1 MKALDDRRFQ
11 RGFAVVA
18 LFTVLAGDAWRYSL
32 SWYGFGAIAIV
43 LAVVAV
49 LLLVRNRHAW
59 HFSRLP
65 YPFLAFLGLATIS
78 VVWSFYPGATLL
90 GLVATYLPAI
100 VGLTLAVTLSWDD
113 VLVVLGRTL
122 RIILGL
128 SLLFE
133 FVVSV
138 FVRAPLLPFWPSPGV
153 DYNNLPDPIPK
164 LLYWSRNELFDD
176 GGKIQGVVGNSSL
189 LGFVALLALIVFAIQ
204 LAGKTVSRT
213 TGVLSVL
220 VAAIVIYLTRSATI
234 TIALVILAAA
244 VIAVLLLRRFEQ
256 TRGRVWAGILAVVAA
271 GVAIVVAFPTQL
283 LALVGK
289 SPDLTNRID
298 IWAAV
303 IDLAQQRP
311 VFGWGW
317 VSYWAPWVAPF
328 NDLHKNSG
336 VQQLHAHNAW
346 LDIWLQLGIVGLVVF
361 GSLVLVTLIRAWIFA
376 TNRPVG
382 SDRLPRSFTAQ
393 TLFPLLIIAALLV
406 QSIAESRLIVE
417 YGIVLLTLCA
427 VRLKAQPMPLAEVNG
442 TVTRAR

>member
-1 MKALDDRRFQ
+1 MKALDDRRFH

-18 LFTVLAGDAWRYSL
+18 LFTVLAGDAWRYSI
-32 SWYGFGAIAIV
+32 SWYGFGVVAIV
-43 LAVVAV
+43 LAVVSV
-49 LLLVRNRHAW
+49 LLLVRTRKTWAI
-59 HFSRLP
+59 SRLP
-65 YPFLAFLGLATIS
+65 YPFLAFLALATIS
-78 VVWSFYPGATLL
+78 IAWSFYPGATAL

-100 VGLTLAVTLSWDD
+100 VGVTLAVILSWDD
-113 VLVVLGRTL
+113 VLLVLGRTL

-138 FVRAPLLPFWPSPGV
+138 FVRSPLLPFWPSPGV
-153 DYNNLPDPIPK
+153 DYSNLPDPIPK
-164 LLYWSRNELFDD
+164 LLYWSRDELFDE
-176 GGKIQGVVGNSSL
+176 GGKIQGIVGNSSL
-189 LGFVALLALIVFAIQ
+189 LGFVALLALVVFAIQ
-204 LAGKTVSRT
+204 LVGKTVSRT
-213 TGVLSVL
+213 TGVLSVA
-220 VAAIVIYLTRSATI
+220 VAALMIYLTRSATI
-234 TIALVILAAA
+234 TIALVVLAA
-244 VIAVLLLRRFEQ
+244 VVVAVLLLRRFEE
-256 TRGRVWAGILAVVAA
+256 TRGRVWAGIVVVVAA
-271 GVAIVVAFPTQL
+271 GIAVVVAFPNQL

-346 LDIWLQLGIVGLVVF
+346 LDIWLQLGTVGLVVF
-361 GSLVLVTLIRAWIFA
+361 GSLVLVTLVRAWIFA

-382 SDRLPRSFTAQ
+382 SDRVPRAFAAQ
-393 TLFPLLIIAALLV
+393 TLLPLLIIAALLV